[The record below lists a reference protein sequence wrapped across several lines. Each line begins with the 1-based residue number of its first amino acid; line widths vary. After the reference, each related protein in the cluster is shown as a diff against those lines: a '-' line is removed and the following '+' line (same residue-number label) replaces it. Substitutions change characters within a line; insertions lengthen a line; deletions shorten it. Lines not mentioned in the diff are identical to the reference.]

1 MNKEYSKHNI
11 YRYTVYGLNIESDIE
26 LPELVSIE
34 HKDLGVNNIDIN
46 IHYGDLSEA
55 KKKISGYVVASVS
68 RNDMYVSVENIA
80 LYRVVNGNEI
90 IVDPEEGAKSDRV
103 RSFLLGRAFGVL
115 FVERGTVAIHGST
128 IIKDG
133 KGIIIAGHSGAGKS
147 TLSAALKQRGYKF
160 ITDDVSALNID
171 NYEIAN
177 IEPAYPLQKICR
189 DTLENLGY
197 KIDNFELS
205 KKTDTRER
213 YVLPSEDSF
222 INDKFPMGAFCEIAI
237 GDNEE
242 VIIEEITGTEKIKS
256 LFRNGYFVNIER
268 NIGLRQDYLT
278 KYIKVAKN
286 IPFYKITRPDGKFT
300 VNEQVELFEKVI

>member
-278 KYIKVAKN
+278 KYIKIAKN